1 MRNRLVININKFKY
15 DDNAQNLLS
24 NLYIDLYD
32 GDILWLSGAVGCG
45 KTTLLKIIAGIVPT
59 FESGC
64 LDGEVVFNGE
74 RIRGEVLGDVAFCFQ
89 HSDNQLLFDTVYRQF
104 FGEEREIKKFLKE
117 VDIGDIAS
125 KSVMD
130 LSRGQRKFVTLMSTL
145 RKKRKIYIFDEPLDL
160 LDPKRK
166 DIVLKKLNE
175 RSRDSIVIISSH
187 DDKVSGI
194 ATKKLVFDKSGVWKS
209 RSTKK
214 EKTLENLYVIS
225 KKSLNESIIEAK
237 GLTFRFEGNNC
248 NLDFPNINI
257 FRDEILGIV
266 GINGC
271 GKTTFIRL
279 LFESDIRF
287 GGNVVRKFS
296 NSGFM
301 FQNVN
306 RQLFANTVLEEL
318 LIGCNNDDRD
328 TLNYAE
334 YLLRRLGLTKFK
346 NSHPTFLSG
355 GQKQK
360 LVFASLLMHKPEVLF
375 LDEIF
380 TNLDIDSINEIFKLI
395 SEYRHQNSLT
405 LVLTDQSAEYLGKIC
420 DRSRY
425 IGSA

>member
-160 LDPKRK
+160 LDPERK
-166 DIVLKKLNE
+166 KIVLEKIKEKSN
-175 RSRDSIVIISSH
+175 DAIIIISSH
-187 DDKVSGI
+187 DCRIGDI
-194 ATKKLVFDKSGVWKS
+194 ANKKINY
-209 RSTKK
+209 TK
-214 EKTLENLYVIS
+214 EKVWEIDDYSEEEKIIDLYEIPK
-225 KKSLNESIIEAK
+225 KKSKETLIEARE
-237 GLTFRFEGNNC
+237 LSFQFEGNNSD
-248 NLDFPNINI
+248 LKFPNIKVCQ
-257 FRDEILGIV
+257 DEIV
-266 GINGC
+266 GLVGVNGS
-271 GKTTFIRL
+271 GKTTL
-279 LFESDIRF
+279 VKMLFDQSFSSKNNSIE
-287 GGNVVRKFS
+287 RKFL
-296 NSGFM
+296 NAGFM

-306 RQLFANTVLEEL
+306 RQLFGNSVYEELFVGFGRESEDKVTYAESLLEEL
-318 LIGCNNDDRD
+318 G
-328 TLNYAE
+328 
-334 YLLRRLGLTKFK
+334 LLPLKD
-346 NSHPTFLSG
+346 SHPTFLSG

-360 LVFASLLMHKPEVLF
+360 LVFASLLIHQPDILF
-375 LDEIF
+375 LDEMF
-380 TNLDIDSINEIFKLI
+380 TNLDTDSINAIFRLI
-395 SEYRHQNSLT
+395 SNYRQDKNLA
-405 LVLTDQSAEYLGKIC
+405 LVFTDQGTEYLERIC
-420 DRSRY
+420 GNIIEIS
-425 IGSA
+425 